1 MQSEQRA
8 IQGEGEGGG
17 GGDLGVRESFANG
30 REGNARDDS
39 SSRAEQS
46 HRRHR

>member
-8 IQGEGEGGG
+8 IQGESEGGG

-30 REGNARDDS
+30 REGNARDEER
-39 SSRAEQS
+39 RAEQS